1 MPKNVR
7 LTPERHDRLKSTYV
21 GRMETMVKYV
31 EETET
36 CRSRFLLSYFGQT
49 ESEDCGT
56 CDICRRRHRDLHHG
70 GNNSGT
76 DSAGGN
82 SGGCKEARKPA
93 ARLLREEIS
102 FYILE
107 EKGGSY
113 TLNDINARFGN
124 PVSSPDKTYLDELR
138 DMIDE
143 GAVPPYIV

>member
-7 LTPERHDRLKSTYV
+7 LTPERHDRLKSAYIE
-21 GRMETMVKYV
+21 RMETMVSYV
-31 EETET
+31 EESDT

-56 CDICRRRHRDLHHG
+56 CDVCRRKRRDICHDG
-70 GNNSGT
+70 GGSLAASG
-76 DSAGGN
+76 D
-82 SGGCKEARKPA
+82 RKPSG
-93 ARLLREEIS
+93 RLLREEMS
-102 FYILE
+102 SYILE

-124 PVSSPDKTYLDELR
+124 PVSSPDKAYLDELR
-138 DMIDE
+138 DLIDQ